1 MAARRLKAIRTI
13 LHVFPTFRVGGAQ
26 VRFAQIANHFGRRC
40 RNLIFAMDGA
50 YDCRQRLRAD
60 LDVQYPVIE
69 SVKDNTATN
78 WLAFRRA
85 LKEHK
90 PDLLVTYNWGSIEWA
105 LSNWPRCVEH
115 IHVEDGFGP
124 DEASGQFLR
133 RIVTRRAA
141 LSRSTVVVP
150 SRTLE
155 KIALEVWRLPP
166 QRVRYIPNGIDCKR
180 FARLPGH
187 EAAEPPLI
195 GTVAALRKEKNLE
208 RLLRAFARVRAT
220 SPCRLI
226 VVGDGP
232 ERSALEALAV
242 TLEVA
247 PWVTF
252 AGHVSDPS
260 ALYGTFDI
268 FALSSDTEQ
277 MPYTVLEAMAAGCPI
292 AATNVGDILQMV
304 SQANRAFVVPKGDE
318 YLAQALETLLIQSA
332 ERTRIGLENAERA
345 KANFSE
351 QEMFAQFEKL
361 YFGMDSSPTR
371 PAKA

>member
-1 MAARRLKAIRTI
+1 
-13 LHVFPTFRVGGAQ
+13 
-26 VRFAQIANHFGRRC
+26 
-40 RNLIFAMDGA
+40 MDGA
-50 YDCRQRLRAD
+50 YDCRQRLNAD
-60 LDVQYPVIE
+60 LDVQFPAIE
-69 SVKDNTATN
+69 SVKGSTAKN
-78 WLAFRRA
+78 WLRFRRA

-90 PDLLVTYNWGSIEWA
+90 PDLLVTYNWGTIEWA

-115 IHVEDGFGP
+115 VHIEDGFGP

-133 RIVTRRAA
+133 RIMTRRAA
-141 LSRSTVVVP
+141 LSRSVVVVP

-155 KIALEVWRLPP
+155 KIALEVWRLSP
-166 QRVRYIPNGIDCKR
+166 QRVRYIPNGIDCTR
-180 FARLPGH
+180 FARRPGQ
-187 EAAEPPLI
+187 EAADPPLI

-208 RLLRAFARVRAT
+208 RLLRAFARARAA

-232 ERSALEALAV
+232 ERPALEALAV
-242 TLEVA
+242 TLDIV

-252 AGHVSDPS
+252 AGHVSDPG

-292 AATNVGDILQMV
+292 AATDVGDIRQMV
-304 SQANRAFVVPKGDE
+304 SQANQPFLVPRDDS
-318 YLAQALETLLIQSA
+318 YFAQALETLLTHSS
-332 ERTRIGLENAERA
+332 ERTRIGRENAQRA

-361 YFGMDSSPTR
+361 YFDTTSSPAHH
-371 PAKA
+371 AKT